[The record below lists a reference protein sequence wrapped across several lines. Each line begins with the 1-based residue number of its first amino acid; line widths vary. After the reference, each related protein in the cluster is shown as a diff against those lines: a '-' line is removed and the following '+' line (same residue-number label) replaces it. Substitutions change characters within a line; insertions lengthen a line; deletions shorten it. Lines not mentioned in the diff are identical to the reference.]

1 MRAFINTTYDL
12 LNAEMG
18 AGNKLAGIVTLSK
31 NPTLRHQADGFPLI
45 LISYPKDLP
54 LANRTQ
60 GYKVFQ
66 AQVGIWVAIK
76 YSDKD
81 QDYEAAEISAEDY
94 GDKVQDILL
103 TDTKLV
109 TATYPS
115 GLSYR
120 EESTKFGEI
129 VTGPD
134 VIDGN
139 KVAVTRLPFMT
150 EVLKRFTNIVQQ

>member
-1 MRAFINTTYDL
+1 MRAFITATYDL

-18 AGNKLAGIVTLSK
+18 TGKKLDGIVTLSK
-31 NPTLRHQADGFPLI
+31 NPTERHQPDKLPLI

-54 LANRTQ
+54 LVSRTQ
-60 GYKVFQ
+60 GYKVYQ
-66 AQVGIWVAIK
+66 AQVGIWIAVK
-76 YSDKD
+76 YSDKE

-103 TDTKLV
+103 TDPKLV
-109 TATYPS
+109 TATYPN
-115 GLSYR
+115 GLSHR
-120 EESTKFGEI
+120 EEATKFGEI
-129 VTGPD
+129 ITGPD

-150 EVLKRFTNIVQQ
+150 EILKRFTNIVQK